1 MEALIALAII
11 VVVVG
16 YFVTRLILA
25 WTALRRDRKKEHR
38 DKDDPGRTG

>member
-25 WTALRRDRKKEHR
+25 WTTLRRDREKEHR